1 MIRKKRN
8 IENVFSKVK
17 DVTWIDFGRLEKFF
31 KAYSV
36 KNNEK
41 M

>member
-1 MIRKKRN
+1 MLRKKRN

-17 DVTWIDFGRLEKFF
+17 DVTWIGLSRLEKFF